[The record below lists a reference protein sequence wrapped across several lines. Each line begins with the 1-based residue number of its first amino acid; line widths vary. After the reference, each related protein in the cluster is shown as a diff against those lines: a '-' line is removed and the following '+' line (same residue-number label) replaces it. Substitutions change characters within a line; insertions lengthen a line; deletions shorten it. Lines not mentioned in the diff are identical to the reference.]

1 VIGSGAYI
9 YDGINIMKL
18 KVSFF
23 TMKEKLAIRVAL
35 LLSFLVLV
43 TKGKTIRNKPLENIR
58 FELSSDINFRNI
70 YGV

>member
-43 TKGKTIRNKPLENIR
+43 TKGKTIRNT
-58 FELSSDINFRNI
+58 ELGQDNSCVLPYLQVKKTIQ
-70 YGV
+70 V